1 MEAPAHL
8 FSRLSGL
15 RMMPQTATGDGLS
28 FDPFPL
34 DVDGLAPAE
43 VDVGRREI
51 AKALVVAGMIVVLD
65 KGRDLTFQITR

>member
-43 VDVGRREI
+43 VDVGRGKIGGSVEGCRS
-51 AKALVVAGMIVVLD
+51 VADAGEVLQRAD
-65 KGRDLTFQITR
+65 ER